1 MPYRLSTK
9 KVKGKKKFCMTNK
22 NTGKSYCYTSAA
34 ARKKGMRIHE
44 MFKHMP
50 RSKIRIAKKRKR

>member
-1 MPYRLSTK
+1 MPYKTYTTTRE
-9 KVKGKKKFCMTNK
+9 GKKKFCMRNIK
-22 NTGKSYCYTSAA
+22 TGKSYCYNSSV

-50 RSKIRIAKKRKR
+50 KSKIRIAKK

>member
-1 MPYRLSTK
+1 MPYSFSRRGGKYCMTSKTTK
-9 KVKGKKKFCMTNK
+9 KT
-22 NTGKSYCYTSAA
+22 YCYKSST

-50 RSKIRIAKKRKR
+50 RSKIRIAKK